1 MSPPGR
7 PKGEH
12 RSAQREGC
20 LSGQQRRRFVA
31 GSLAAVAAAGSAS
44 LAAQAPGSV
53 RWRLRTQYGRGH
65 DLVVASL
72 ALLAERLSA
81 MTAGRFR
88 LDVET
93 RDDGTL
99 RSPLFDAVRGGEFDA
114 VHLDASTLVENDP
127 LFAFLGA
134 IPYGMTARQH
144 DAWLR
149 HGNGLATLRPA
160 LQRHGVVVF
169 PAGGTGVEM
178 GGWYRREIKGTADL
192 KELKV
197 RSLRC
202 WRRRA
207 RPARRRG
214 AADAGRRGAGGAAGG
229 APRRR
234 RGCRPLRRRAAG
246 LVQVRAVL
254 LLPAGG
260 GRRPPVRRAGPGRGL
275 GGSACRPEG
284 GVRSGMHRCGAG
296 CRRALRRADAAG
308 AAAAAC
314 QRGPAAAVS
323 PGGRPGGY
331 AAAEEALA
339 AAGGGNE
346 AFRQVH
352 TAWRAFRDD
361 QLRAFGLADSRNA
374 GLLHSLVVAPGGAAA
389 AK

>member
-31 GSLAAVAAAGSAS
+31 GSLAAVAAAGSVS

-197 RSLRC
+197 RSFGVGAGVL
-202 WRRRA
+202 A
-207 RPARRRG
+207 RLGVAVQRMPDGEVPA
-214 AADAGRRGAGGAAGG
+214 ALQAGRLDGAVGAGPYDDERQGWYKFARFYYYPLAAGG
-229 APRRR
+229 
-234 RGCRPLRRRAAG
+234 GHQFVVL
-246 LVQVRAVL
+246 VRAEAWAA
-254 LLPAGG
+254 LPADLKAAFEAACTD
-260 GRRPPVRRAGPGRGL
+260 AGQDVAARY
-275 GGSACRPEG
+275 
-284 GVRSGMHRCGAG
+284 GAQTP
-296 CRRALRRADAAG
+296 RALRQLLANGVQLRPFPPEVARA
-308 AAAAAC
+308 
-314 QRGPAAAVS
+314 
-323 PGGRPGGY
+323 GY

-374 GLLHSLVVAPGGAAA
+374 GLLHSLVVAPGAAA

>member
-1 MSPPGR
+1 
-7 PKGEH
+7 
-12 RSAQREGC
+12 
-20 LSGQQRRRFVA
+20 
-31 GSLAAVAAAGSAS
+31 VAAAGSAS
-44 LAAQAPGSV
+44 LAAQVPGSV

-93 RDDGTL
+93 RDDGTS

-197 RSLRC
+197 RSFGVGAGVLARLGVAVQRMPDGEVPAALQAGRLDGAVGAGPYDDERQG
-202 WRRRA
+202 WYKSARFYYYPLATGGGHQFVVLVRA
-207 RPARRRG
+207 EAWAALPADLK
-214 AADAGRRGAGGAAGG
+214 AAFEAACTDAGQDVAARYGAQT
-229 APRRR
+229 P
-234 RGCRPLRRRAAG
+234 
-246 LVQVRAVL
+246 
-254 LLPAGG
+254 
-260 GRRPPVRRAGPGRGL
+260 
-275 GGSACRPEG
+275 
-284 GVRSGMHRCGAG
+284 
-296 CRRALRRADAAG
+296 RALRQLLANGVQLRPFPPEVARA
-308 AAAAAC
+308 
-314 QRGPAAAVS
+314 
-323 PGGRPGGY
+323 GY

-346 AFRQVH
+346 EFRQVH

-374 GLLHSLVVAPGGAAA
+374 GLLHSLVVAPGAAA